1 MVTGK
6 TLTPSLPT
14 TVPDPDSKPYGTD
27 QAFPSEP
34 RDPTGS
40 MGRPV
45 RSSAHRT
52 RVRSSVVVPA
62 ALGRRR

>member
-1 MVTGK
+1 VTGK
-6 TLTPSLPT
+6 TLMRSSPT
-14 TVPDPDSKPYGTD
+14 TVPDLNSELHWVD

-40 MGRPV
+40 RERPV

-52 RVRSSVVVPA
+52 RVRSWVVTSA